1 MSEMVKCY
9 QLPELK
15 GGKEGNMQTAEIQS
29 KLLINQGAEVETSAG
44 KTLSSFVTRRLDER
58 IGNIFLTIG
67 IPANIKG
74 YGFMREAIKM
84 IVRQRG
90 LGGGITKELYPAIA
104 KQYNT
109 SPSKVE
115 RAIRHAIEVGFS
127 RGRIDKVNDI
137 FKVNAFNPKD
147 KPTNGEFLAFL
158 AEKMMLE
165 EYDELER
172 ERQQN
177 AS

>member
-1 MSEMVKCY
+1 
-9 QLPELK
+9 
-15 GGKEGNMQTAEIQS
+15 MQNAS
-29 KLLINQGAEVETSAG
+29 SNAVRV
-44 KTLSSFVTRRLDER
+44 LSGFNKKLDER

-74 YGFMREAIKM
+74 YGFMREGIKL
-84 IVRQRG
+84 IVQNRG

-104 KQYNT
+104 DKFAT
-109 SPSKVE
+109 SASKVE

-137 FKVNAFNPKD
+137 FRVTAFSPKD

-158 AEKMMLE
+158 AEKMLLEHYEELE
-165 EYDELER
+165 ELE
-172 ERQQN
+172 

>member
-1 MSEMVKCY
+1 
-9 QLPELK
+9 
-15 GGKEGNMQTAEIQS
+15 MQNHVRAV
-29 KLLINQGAEVETSAG
+29 GV
-44 KTLSSFVTRRLDER
+44 LSGFNKRLDER

-74 YGFMREAIKM
+74 YTFMREGIKM
-84 IVRQRG
+84 IVANKG

-104 KQYNT
+104 ARFST
-109 SPSKVE
+109 SASKVE

-127 RGRIDKVNDI
+127 RGRIDKVNEI
-137 FKVNAFNPKD
+137 FRVTAFSPKD

-165 EYDELER
+165 YYDELAEAG
-172 ERQQN
+172 E
-177 AS
+177 AYSEAI

>member
-1 MSEMVKCY
+1 MLV
-9 QLPELK
+9 K
-15 GGKEGNMQTAEIQS
+15 GGNMENHEMQS
-29 KLLINQGAEVETSAG
+29 VKVL
-44 KTLSSFVTRRLDER
+44 KSFNKNLDER

-74 YGFMREAIKM
+74 YGFMREGIKM
-84 IVRQRG
+84 IVANRG

-104 KQYNT
+104 GRFNT
-109 SPSKVE
+109 SASKVE

-127 RGRIDKVNDI
+127 RGRIDKVNEI
-137 FKVNAFNPKD
+137 FRVSAFSPKD

-165 EYDELER
+165 YFDELEA
-172 ERQQN
+172 Q

>member
-1 MSEMVKCY
+1 M
-9 QLPELK
+9 QHNLK
-15 GGKEGNMQTAEIQS
+15 S
-29 KLLINQGAEVETSAG
+29 VRVLAG
-44 KTLSSFVTRRLDER
+44 FNKKLDER
-58 IGNIFLTIG
+58 VGNIFLTIG

-74 YGFMREAIKM
+74 YQFMREGIKM
-84 IVRQRG
+84 IVANRG

-104 KQYNT
+104 SHFST

-137 FKVNAFNPKD
+137 FKVTAFSPKD

-165 EYDELER
+165 YYDELNE
-172 ERQQN
+172 
-177 AS
+177 AHAI

>member
-1 MSEMVKCY
+1 MTNKHE
-9 QLPELK
+9 Q
-15 GGKEGNMQTAEIQS
+15 QQS
-29 KLLINQGAEVETSAG
+29 VRVLRGFNK
-44 KTLSSFVTRRLDER
+44 RLDER

-74 YGFMREAIKM
+74 YGFMREGIKM
-84 IVRQRG
+84 IVAQRG

-104 KQYNT
+104 GRFQT
-109 SPSKVE
+109 SASKVE

-137 FKVNAFNPKD
+137 FRVTAFSPKD

-158 AEKMMLE
+158 AEKMILE
-165 EYDELER
+165 HFDELE
-172 ERQQN
+172 QLGNQL

>member
-1 MSEMVKCY
+1 MENNVTTT
-9 QLPELK
+9 Q
-15 GGKEGNMQTAEIQS
+15 
-29 KLLINQGAEVETSAG
+29 AG
-44 KTLSSFVTRRLDER
+44 RVIVAFNKKLDER

-67 IPANIKG
+67 IPASIKG
-74 YGFMREAIKM
+74 YSFMREGIKM
-84 IVRQRG
+84 IVQKRG

-104 KQYNT
+104 NKFET

-115 RAIRHAIEVGFS
+115 RAIRHAIDVGFS
-127 RGRIDKVNDI
+127 RGRIDKVNEI
-137 FKVNAFNPKD
+137 FRVTAFSPKD

-165 EYDELER
+165 NYEELSEL
-172 ERQQN
+172 